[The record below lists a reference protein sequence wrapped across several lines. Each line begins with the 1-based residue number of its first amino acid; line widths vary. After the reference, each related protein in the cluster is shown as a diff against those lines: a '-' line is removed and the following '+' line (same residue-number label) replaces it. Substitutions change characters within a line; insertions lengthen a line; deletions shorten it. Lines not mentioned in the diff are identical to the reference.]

1 MNRQLTPPG
10 RMAGMSII
18 ELMIAIALGLIVL
31 AGLATL
37 FANQS
42 AARSE
47 MERSSRQIENG
58 RFAMEL
64 LTDDLRMAGFWGELN
79 LIPANFPVPGALIDP
94 CSFTKADWVAALPL
108 HVQGYDDGAGAP
120 ACMPAD
126 LRPGTDIVVVR
137 RVSTC
142 EAGAAN
148 CSAVVNGTPYIQ
160 VSRCATEVAVPVQAY
175 ELGQSGT
182 EPFVRTQRDCAARAA
197 LRQYIVRIYYIADV
211 PQVAPLPTP
220 LPTLKRLDFNAAT
233 NAWVQTSLV
242 DGIEE
247 LQLEYGIDTDGDSD
261 PDVYNADPSTYAC
274 AGCTAASNWSNV
286 VTARVYVLA
295 RNSEASVN
303 YTDTKTYSLGR
314 TAAGLPYQVT
324 PGGAFRRHAYSGLV
338 RIVNVSERRD
348 TP

>member
-1 MNRQLTPPG
+1 MKRQLAPRG

-31 AGLATL
+31 AGLAML

-42 AARSE
+42 AARQE

-64 LTDDLRMAGFWGELN
+64 LTDDLRMSGFWGELN
-79 LIPANFPVPGALIDP
+79 LIPANFPVPGALVDP
-94 CSFTKADWVAALPL
+94 CSFTKADWVSALPL
-108 HVQGYDDGAGAP
+108 HVQGYDNGAGAP
-120 ACMPAD
+120 GCMPAD

-142 EAGAAN
+142 VAGTAN
-148 CSAVVNGTPYIQ
+148 CDAVTNGRPYIQ
-160 VSRCATEVAVPVQAY
+160 VARCATEVAVPLQAY
-175 ELGQSGT
+175 ELGLSGT
-182 EPFVRTQRDCAARAA
+182 EPFTRTNRDCAARAS
-197 LRQYIVRIYYIADV
+197 LRAYIVRIYYVADV
-211 PQVAPLPTP
+211 PQAAPLPP

-233 NAWVQTSLV
+233 NGWVETSLV

-247 LQLEYGIDTDGDSD
+247 LQLEYGIDTDRDSD
-261 PDVYNADPSTYAC
+261 PDVYSADPSTYVC
-274 AGCTAASNWSNV
+274 AGCTAASNWSDV
-286 VTARVYVLA
+286 VTARIYVLA
-295 RNSEASVN
+295 RNSEASVGYVDN
-303 YTDTKTYSLGR
+303 KTYSLGR

>member
-1 MNRQLTPPG
+1 MNGNLRPRGP
-10 RMAGMSII
+10 MAGMSII

-42 AARSE
+42 AARQE
-47 MERSSRQIENG
+47 MERSTRQIENG

-64 LTDDLRMAGFWGELN
+64 LSDDLRMAGFWGELN

-94 CSFTKADWVAALPL
+94 CSFTKADWVTALPL
-108 HVQGYDDGAGAP
+108 HVQGYDNGAGAP

-142 EAGAAN
+142 EAGTAN
-148 CSAVVNGTPYIQ
+148 CNAVVNGTPYIQ
-160 VSRCATEVAVPVQAY
+160 VARCATEVAVPLQAY

-182 EPFVRTQRDCAARAA
+182 EPFVRTQRDCATRAS
-197 LRQYIVRIYYIADV
+197 LRQYIVRIYYVANV
-211 PQVAPLPTP
+211 AQPAPLPV

-233 NAWVQTSLV
+233 NAWVETSLA

-247 LQLEYGIDTDGDSD
+247 LHLEYGIDTDGDAD
-261 PDVYNADPSTYAC
+261 PDVYTADPTTYVC

-286 VTARVYVLA
+286 TTARIYVLA
-295 RNSEASVN
+295 RNNEATVN
-303 YTDTKTYSLGR
+303 YTDPKTYTLGR
-314 TAAGLPYQVT
+314 TAAGLPNTIDPVDK
-324 PGGAFRRHAYSGLV
+324 GFRRHAYSGLV
-338 RIVNVSERRD
+338 RIINVSERRD
-348 TP
+348 VP